1 MIRFIYSSR
10 TFAAKPT
17 DKGVIA
23 GLQKPINYIFGEL
36 DNVEDIARFIGEGR
50 TWRAGLYDTG
60 VDSFKKAN
68 VKAAQVIA
76 MDFDSC
82 EQEPQAVIDYAI
94 SIGVSP
100 SAWYYSYS
108 QGIKTGYN
116 FRIVWVLEEPIK
128 AIQYETIYKAML
140 EQFSQFKP
148 DESTKDA
155 SRMWFGGNRGVNVLN
170 NKPLPLSVLGWLG
183 VVEKVKQG
191 QAIQKARKA
200 VKGCENKYFEDE
212 TAEDLEPLYIGQG
225 FKWWE
230 YLRGNKCWL
239 WNRWENGI
247 YLNYNQRLTL
257 FTNLKY
263 IKYADNNQSVVK
275 QVLEIYNK
283 FKNVYEGHTC
293 NEEQIRSMFLN
304 TTLHALGIVRET
316 DEQGRDILTTVK
328 DYLSKTP
335 HIAENNIE
343 KISLEEL
350 DKLLA
355 EEMPRLLS
363 EKGIVYIQSQTA
375 SGKTYHVIQW
385 LLQQDLEHKKIIY
398 SAPTYNTLEEFRE
411 RFTAAYNEANKGK
424 EMPKEAEDLI
434 HFIPRG
440 TYTQEDL
447 LLMELGFPAKTKQNE
462 RFKAIQIMLDERNKG
477 LFLCSHQ
484 CIAHLRECK
493 ADCIIIDENIEEALF
508 NEIELDGV
516 ALGGLTNFVENEEK
530 KQMILQIQELIKEK
544 SRGELINIEPLK
556 TALTNFNWERYLNS
570 DNKVAGIGKI
580 LEQNKEPP
588 KIGNKKGN
596 PTIRIITKSTL
607 IDNALI
613 NGTPIKLL
621 SATPKSALLEMVY
634 NTNKIELFKFPLA
647 NNKGQ
652 IIQFMGTTG
661 ARGTNNSKVED
672 LIAYVK
678 MKIPEEERKTAY
690 VLSFKDSE
698 EAWEREG
705 FLIPYKTEN
714 GKKVPINLSN
724 NAGLDFLKGKTVIVA
739 GKFDNNDDYYRNRY
753 YDMFPDTKTPLNRI
767 TKTVEVAGRIRTLYL
782 WDNQAIQDL
791 QIETIKL
798 YLEQSAG
805 RARALREA
813 GAKVYLFANF
823 PIEDADIFTDD

>member
-1 MIRFIYSSR
+1 MIRLIYSSGK
-10 TFAAKPT
+10 FAAKPT
-17 DKGVIA
+17 DKGLII
-23 GLQKPINYIFGEL
+23 GLQKPANYIFGTL
-36 DNVEDIARFIGEGR
+36 DNVEDVARIIGEGR
-50 TWRAGLYDTG
+50 AWRAGLYEPTT
-60 VDSFKKAN
+60 DSFKKAS
-68 VKAAQVIA
+68 VKAAQIIA
-76 MDFDSC
+76 LDFDSC
-82 EQEPQAVIDYAI
+82 EQEPQAIIDYAT
-94 SIGVSP
+94 SIGISP

-108 QGIKTGYN
+108 QGIKAGYN
-116 FRIVWVLEEPIK
+116 FRVLWILEEPIK

-140 EQFSQFKP
+140 EQFSQYNP
-148 DESTKDA
+148 DSSTKDA
-155 SRMWFGGNRGVNVLN
+155 SRLWFGGNRGVNVLSHT
-170 NKPLPLSVLGWLG
+170 PMPLSVIGWLG
-183 VVEKVKQG
+183 VAEKVKEG

-212 TAEDLEPLYIGQG
+212 AAADLEPLYIGQG

-230 YLRGNKCWL
+230 YLRGRRCWL
-239 WNRWENGI
+239 WDKWENGI

-263 IKYADNNQSVVK
+263 IKYADNNQSVIK

-304 TTLHALGIVRET
+304 TTLHALGIVKET
-316 DEQGRDILTTVK
+316 DNQGQEILTTVK

-350 DKLLA
+350 DKMLA

-411 RFTAAYNEANKGK
+411 RFTAAYNETNNDKK
-424 EMPKEAEDLI
+424 MLKQAEDLI
-434 HFIPRG
+434 HFVPRG

-447 LLMELGFPAKTKQNE
+447 LYMEFGFPAKTKQSE
-462 RFKAIQIMLDERNKG
+462 RYKAIQIMLDEKNKG
-477 LFLCSHQ
+477 LFLCTHQ

-530 KQMILQIQELIKEK
+530 KQLVLQIQDLIKEK
-544 SRGELINIEPLK
+544 KRGELVNIEPLK
-556 TALTNFNWERYLNS
+556 TALANFDWQSYFNS

-588 KIGNKKGN
+588 KIGSKKGN

-607 IDNALI
+607 IDSALG
-613 NGTPIKLL
+613 NGVPIKLL
-621 SATPKSALLEMVY
+621 SATPKSALLEMIY
-634 NTNKIELFKFPLA
+634 NTNKIELYKFPLA
-647 NNKGQ
+647 NNNGK
-652 IIQFMGTTG
+652 IIQFMGITG
-661 ARGTNNSKVED
+661 ARGNNNSKVED
-672 LIAYVK
+672 LIEYVK
-678 MKIPEEERKTAY
+678 TKIPEEERKNAY
-690 VLSFKDSE
+690 VLSFKNSE
-698 EAWEREG
+698 KAWERAG

-714 GKKVPINLSN
+714 GEDKPINLSN
-724 NAGLDFLKGKTVIVA
+724 NAGLDFLRGKTVIVA
-739 GKFDNNDDYYRNRY
+739 GKFDNNDDFYRNRY
-753 YDMFPDTKTPLNRI
+753 YDMFPNAEKPIERVPTM
-767 TKTVEVAGRIRTLYL
+767 VEVAGRIRNLFI
-782 WDNQAIQDL
+782 WNNKKIQDL

-813 GAKVYLFANF
+813 GAKVYLFADF
-823 PIEDADIFTDD
+823 PIEDADIFIDD